1 MEARIMSNTVLK
13 KQREKSRKLSN
24 IMQNKALYVMVLPAL
39 VFFALFNYWPMYG
52 VQIAFKYYSPRLG
65 IWGSTWTGME
75 NLNRFFDSY
84 YFWRLL
90 RNTVGLSLYNL
101 IVAFPFP
108 ILLALVF
115 NEVKSPKLKKAVQTI
130 SYAPH
135 FISVVVLVGMGMR
148 AGRGLHGEAQPGLCL
163 R

>member
-1 MEARIMSNTVLK
+1 MS
-13 KQREKSRKLSN
+13 SN
-24 IMQNKALYVMVLPAL
+24 
-39 VFFALFNYWPMYG
+39 
-52 VQIAFKYYSPRLG
+52 
-65 IWGSTWTGME
+65 
-75 NLNRFFDSY
+75 
-84 YFWRLL
+84 

-135 FISVVVLVGMGMR
+135 FISVVVLVGMWYAIMWCPLR
-148 AGRGLHGEAQPGLCL
+148 QCL
-163 R
+163 V